1 MSNPLESVLHAV
13 EGIAPVA
20 AGVVGGPAAAGIV
33 DSIEKALGVGPEAAA
48 AVATAVATQTAL
60 QIQDTASA
68 RSMETATKDW
78 TPKVL
83 AIGVSA
89 GFFGLLAFMACHE
102 VPPTSKDLLNI
113 MTGALGTA
121 WATIIAF
128 YFGSSAG
135 SEAKNVLLARS
146 GK

>member
-20 AGVVGGPAAAGIV
+20 AGIVGGPAATGIV
-33 DSIEKALGVGPEAAA
+33 SSIEKALGVGPEAAA
-48 AVATAVATQTAL
+48 AVASAVATQTAL

-68 RSMETATKDW
+68 RSMETVTKDW
-78 TPKVL
+78 TPKAL
-83 AIGVSA
+83 AVGVTV
-89 GFFGLLAFMACHE
+89 GFFGLLIFAAYHE
-102 VPPTSKDLLNI
+102 IPPTSQALLNI
-113 MTGALGTA
+113 MTGALGAA
-121 WATIIAF
+121 WGAIINF

-135 SEAKNVLLARS
+135 SEAKNVLLTRS